1 MVKIYILWIKTIYI
15 YTIYQLP
22 NVCILLSP
30 SYPKCLSVDGKC
42 SPLVLH
48 GRLFLPRVGQR
59 SRRPPG
65 EKPDSCCPGSRSHGT
80 CSGRSIEQEN
90 CPVKKKPNTRRCHLC
105 CLLRETKKKTQ
116 PLCFFYINMYNLMNG
131 QRCKVQHP
139 GQCLVISTVVQCVK
153 RNDFIQW

>member
-1 MVKIYILWIKTIYI
+1 MVKIYIPWIKTTYI

-30 SYPKCLSVDGKC
+30 SYPKCPSADGKC
-42 SPLVLH
+42 SPPVLH

-90 CPVKKKPNTRRCHLC
+90 CPVKKK
-105 CLLRETKKKTQ
+105 TKHTS
-116 PLCFFYINMYNLMNG
+116 LSFMLF
-131 QRCKVQHP
+131 
-139 GQCLVISTVVQCVK
+139 VK
-153 RNDFIQW
+153 RNKKKNAASMFFFISICII